1 MEYCISAIDSTM
13 SGVIATIL
21 KDVKIPSSVE
31 PRNLASSFELR
42 VEGCILQAEALHE
55 GEWQILS
62 LDGRVLLSPSYGRN
76 LSVPLNRLPRGV
88 ALVVFRAPGQAP
100 VTRRWVGR

>member
-31 PRNLASSFELR
+31 PRNLASSFKLR
-42 VEGCILQAEALHE
+42 AEDGTLQAEALHE
-55 GEWQILS
+55 GEWQVLS
-62 LDGRVLLSPSYGRN
+62 LDGRTVVPSSFGRN
-76 LSVPLNRLPRGV
+76 LSVPLDHLPRGV
-88 ALVVFRAPGQAP
+88 ALVVYRAPGQAP

>member
-21 KDVKIPSSVE
+21 KDVKVPTAFV
-31 PRNLASSFELR
+31 ASPERHDFSMR
-42 VEGCILQAEALHE
+42 MDRGVLQVSADRD

-62 LDGRVLLSPSYGRN
+62 LDGRAIGAPSYGTT
-76 LSVPLNRLPRGV
+76 LSVVADRLPRGV